1 MADAARRGWAGPAAV
16 VVAVSLAVLAPTA
29 ETAQAASAFD
39 PGRLVGCRPLGASLR
54 LAGPFHRRAIALTFD
69 DGPGLYSPAVLG
81 VLERFRVPGTFF
93 VVGELV
99 RRHEELLRRALAG
112 GSVLGN
118 HTFSH
123 TNVSAGGYRQIRGAQ
138 DAIRRATGYTPCVF
152 RAPGGAISPL
162 LVAQARSLGLHTV
175 GWNVDPQ
182 DWSRPGS
189 AAIHTRVTRAVRP
202 GAIILLHDGGGL
214 RGQTVAALP
223 RIITTL
229 RAWGYRF
236 LTVPQL
242 LGLPS
247 RYQPVSPTSPYV
259 EAPQLGGQPAP

>member
-1 MADAARRGWAGPAAV
+1 
-16 VVAVSLAVLAPTA
+16 VALSLAVLAPVA
-29 ETAQAASAFD
+29 EIAQAASATG
-39 PGRLVGCRPLGASLR
+39 PGRLVGCRPHGASLR
-54 LAGPFHRRAIALTFD
+54 LAGPLHRRAVALTFD
-69 DGPGLYSPAVLG
+69 DGPGLYTGALLG
-81 VLERFRVPGTFF
+81 VLERQRVPGTFF

-99 RRHEELLRRALAG
+99 RGRELLLRRALAH

-118 HTFSH
+118 HTFTH
-123 TNVSAGGYRQIRGAQ
+123 TKVSAGGYRQIRSAQ

-152 RAPGGAISPL
+152 RAPGGVVSRL

-175 GWNVDPQ
+175 GWNVDPR

-189 AAIHTRVTRAVRP
+189 GVIYARVASAVRP
-202 GAIILLHDGGGL
+202 GAIVVLHDGGGL

-223 RIITTL
+223 RIIGTL
-229 RAWGYRF
+229 RSSGYRL

-247 RYQPVSPTSPYV
+247 RYEPVSPTSPYV
-259 EAPQLGGQPAP
+259 EAPQLLEQPTP